1 MPLGHMPKRVIRRP
15 MRKTLW
21 HRHPGVRT
29 GALLSPGERAADV
42 MRNGMGSWPFVGV
55 FAVVLLTWV
64 VGNTVILTK
73 VLHHNAFD
81 PYPYILLNLFLSML
95 AAIQGAIIL
104 IAQKRAD
111 QVASEE
117 AHHTLANT
125 ELLKD
130 LVQQN
135 TTITEGIH
143 ELASKISGHLDVQ

>member
-1 MPLGHMPKRVIRRP
+1 MLRSM
-15 MRKTLW
+15 W

-42 MRNGMGSWPFVGV
+42 IRNGMGSWPFVGV

-64 VGNTVILTK
+64 VGNTVIITK

-117 AHHTLANT
+117 AHHTLKNT

-130 LVQQN
+130 LVTAN
-135 TTITEGIH
+135 TTLTEDVH
-143 ELASKISGHLDVQ
+143 ELARKINDHFEVP